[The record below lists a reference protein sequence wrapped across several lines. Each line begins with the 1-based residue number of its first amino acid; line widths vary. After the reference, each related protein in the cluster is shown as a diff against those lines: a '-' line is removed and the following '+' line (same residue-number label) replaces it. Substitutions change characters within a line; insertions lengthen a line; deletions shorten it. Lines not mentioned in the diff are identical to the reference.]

1 MSDSRKRSNLDVML
15 RFGGPGLTVLLGQ
28 ISVSKGVRPEWP
40 EPHLAKHHVSQGV
53 FRSITV
59 VPGLIPGQI
68 RGSVGSS

>member
-1 MSDSRKRSNLDVML
+1 MSDSRKRSIDNVLMHFDA
-15 RFGGPGLTVLLGQ
+15 PGLTVFLGQ
-28 ISVSKGVRPEWP
+28 ISVPKGVRPEWP

-59 VPGLIPGQI
+59 VPGLIPDQI